1 MIDPFA
7 PTYPPL
13 PDDTAETRVQHALSL
28 FELNSMV
35 RAMLQHTMG
44 DCYWVAAEV
53 SEIRTASNG
62 HCYLE
67 FVQKDANSG
76 SLVAKARANIWRS
89 DYVRISSSFERATG
103 QRLTSGIKV
112 MAFVSVKFHELY
124 GFSLN
129 VLDIDPTYTLGDLA
143 QRRQQII
150 KQLEEDGV
158 LELNKELPLPRVI
171 RNVAV
176 ISSPT
181 AAGYGDFCNQMEQ
194 SGFQFH
200 IQLFAATM
208 QGDHV
213 EQSVIAAL
221 DDIAHHAEQ
230 WDVVVI
236 IRGGGATT
244 DLNGFDSY
252 LLAANVAQFPLPVLT
267 GIGHERDDTIVDLV
281 AHTRLK
287 TPTAVAAFLIDTRGN
302 ETLMLQALQERLIKA
317 VEARLQLE
325 LSRLDVLTQR
335 RTYSISRQVDMQ
347 RQHFNALSHRFEMA
361 SSRYVSK
368 QREKV
373 LRLASRMDVLTQMHI
388 QRQQAQ
394 LQHYP
399 QRLQQAVE
407 RWFMQA
413 NHRHEILER
422 SLHLAGPDRILAMGF
437 SITTANGK
445 AVRNANELKAGDEL
459 VTRFSKGS
467 VHSIVK

>member
-1 MIDPFA
+1 M
-7 PTYPPL
+7 
-13 PDDTAETRVQHALSL
+13 H
-28 FELNSMV
+28 
-35 RAMLQHTMG
+35 
-44 DCYWVAAEV
+44 
-53 SEIRTASNG
+53 
-62 HCYLE
+62 
-67 FVQKDANSG
+67 
-76 SLVAKARANIWRS
+76 
-89 DYVRISSSFERATG
+89 
-103 QRLTSGIKV
+103 
-112 MAFVSVKFHELY
+112 
-124 GFSLN
+124 
-129 VLDIDPTYTLGDLA
+129 
-143 QRRQQII
+143 
-150 KQLEEDGV
+150 
-158 LELNKELPLPRVI
+158 RVI

-194 SGFQFH
+194 SGFQFQ

-325 LSRLDVLTQR
+325 SSRLDVLAQR

-347 RQHFNALSHRFEMA
+347 RQHFNTLSHRFEMA

-399 QRLQQAVE
+399 QRLQQAME

-413 NHRHEILER
+413 HHRHEILER
-422 SLHLAGPDRILAMGF
+422 SLHLAGPNRILAMGF